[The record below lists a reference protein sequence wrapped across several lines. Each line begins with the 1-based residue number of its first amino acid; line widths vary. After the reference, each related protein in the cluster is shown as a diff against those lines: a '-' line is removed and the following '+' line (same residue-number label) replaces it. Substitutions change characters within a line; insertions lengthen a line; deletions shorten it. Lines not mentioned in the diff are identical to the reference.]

1 MSGTFPTGNVRAV
14 NLEATAPNLGTTS
27 LSGRRQTKSQGQQ
40 YFSFTIQTPPLT
52 STDLKPILGFISKQ
66 RGQFESFQVQLPN
79 ISTPAGSITSNTLAV
94 NAPSNLDAGV
104 KSIPV
109 DGGTASAS
117 GYLKAGDMIRFLHT
131 GADSSAGDVNNV
143 KVYMVTADLD
153 LDGSGA
159 GTLNIEPGLIDVVRN
174 NSTVET
180 NGVQFTVFLER
191 GSQEYQMGVQ
201 GLTQME
207 FDVREAF

>member
-14 NLEATAPNLGTTS
+14 NFKDNAPNLVTTS

-40 YFSFTIQTPPLT
+40 FFSFTIQTPPLKT
-52 STDLKPILGFISKQ
+52 ADLKPILGFISKQ
-66 RGQFESFQVQLPN
+66 RGQFESFQIQLPN
-79 ISTPAGSITSNTLAV
+79 LSTPAGSITSNTLAV
-94 NAPSNLDAGV
+94 NGAHSAGD
-104 KSIPV
+104 KTIAV

-117 GYLKAGDMIRFLHT
+117 GYLKAGDFIRFIDT
-131 GADSSAGDVNNV
+131 STAANNV

-153 LDGSGA
+153 LDGGGA
-159 GTLNIEPGLIDVVRN
+159 GTLNIEPGLIDGVNN

-191 GSQEYQMGVQ
+191 GAQEYQMGVQ

>member
-14 NLEATAPNLGTTS
+14 NFKDNAPNLVTTS

-94 NAPSNLDAGV
+94 NTAHDAGDTTI
-104 KSIPV
+104 SV

-131 GADSSAGDVNNV
+131 GTDSSAGDVNNV
-143 KVYMVTADLD
+143 KVYMVTEDLD

-159 GTLNIEPGLIDVVRN
+159 GTLNIQPGLIDHVRN

>member
-14 NLEATAPNLGTTS
+14 NFKDNKPNLITTT

-40 YFSFTIQTPPLT
+40 FFSFTIQTPPLK
-52 STDLKPILGFISKQ
+52 SADLKPILGFISKQ
-66 RGQFESFQVQLPN
+66 RGQFESFQITLPN
-79 ISTPAGSITSNTLAV
+79 LSTPAGSITSNTLAV
-94 NAPSNLDAGV
+94 NTAHSAGDTT
-104 KSIPV
+104 IAV

-117 GYLKAGDMIRFLHT
+117 GYLKAGDLIRFIDT
-131 GADSSAGDVNNV
+131 STAANNV

-153 LDGSGA
+153 LDGGGA
-159 GTLNIEPGLIDVVRN
+159 GTLNIEPGLIDGVNN

-191 GSQEYQMGVQ
+191 GAQEYQMGVQ

>member
-14 NLEATAPNLGTTS
+14 NFKDNKPNLITTT

-40 YFSFTIQTPPLT
+40 FFSFTIQTPPLKT
-52 STDLKPILGFISKQ
+52 ADLKPILGFISKQ
-66 RGQFESFQVQLPN
+66 RGQFESFQITLPN
-79 ISTPAGSITSNTLAV
+79 LSTPAGSITSNTLAV
-94 NAPSNLDAGV
+94 NGAHNAGDTT
-104 KSIPV
+104 ITV

-117 GYLKAGDMIRFLHT
+117 GYLKAGDLIRFIDT
-131 GADSSAGDVNNV
+131 TSTVNGVAKANNV
-143 KVYMVTADLD
+143 KVYMVTDDLD

-159 GTLNIEPGLIDVVRN
+159 GTLNIQPGLIDGVDN

-191 GSQEYQMGVQ
+191 GAQEYQMGVQ

>member
-14 NLEATAPNLGTTS
+14 NFKDNKPNLITTT

-40 YFSFTIQTPPLT
+40 FFSFTIQTPPLK
-52 STDLKPILGFISKQ
+52 SADLKPILGFISKQ
-66 RGQFESFQVQLPN
+66 RGQFESFQITLPN
-79 ISTPAGSITSNTLAV
+79 LSTPAGSITSNTLAV
-94 NAPSNLDAGV
+94 NTAHSAGDTT
-104 KSIPV
+104 IAV

-117 GYLKAGDMIRFLHT
+117 GYLKAGDLIRFIDT
-131 GADSSAGDVNNV
+131 STAANNV
-143 KVYMVTADLD
+143 KVYMVTDDLD
-153 LDGSGA
+153 LNGSGA
-159 GTLNIEPGLIDVVRN
+159 GTLNIQPGLIDGVDN

-191 GSQEYQMGVQ
+191 GAQEYQMGVQ

>member
-14 NLEATAPNLGTTS
+14 NFKDNAPNLVTTS

-40 YFSFTIQTPPLT
+40 FFSFTIQTPPLKT
-52 STDLKPILGFISKQ
+52 ADLKPILGFISKQ
-66 RGQFESFQVQLPN
+66 RGQFESFQIQLPN
-79 ISTPAGSITSNTLAV
+79 LSTPAGSITSNTLAV
-94 NAPSNLDAGV
+94 NGAHTAGD
-104 KSIPV
+104 KTITV

-117 GYLKAGDMIRFLHT
+117 GYLKAGDFIRFIDT
-131 GADSSAGDVNNV
+131 STAANNV

-153 LDGSGA
+153 LNGSGE
-159 GTLNIEPGLIDVVRN
+159 GTLNIEPGLIDGVNN

-191 GSQEYQMGVQ
+191 GAQEYQMGVQ

>member
-14 NLEATAPNLGTTS
+14 NFKDNAPNLVTTS

-40 YFSFTIQTPPLT
+40 FFSFTIQTPPL
-52 STDLKPILGFISKQ
+52 STTELKPILGFISKQ
-66 RGQFESFQVQLPN
+66 RGQFESFQITLPN

-94 NAPSNLDAGV
+94 NGAHSAGD
-104 KSIPV
+104 KTIAV

-117 GYLKAGDMIRFLHT
+117 GYLKAGDLIRFIDT
-131 GADSSAGDVNNV
+131 STAANNV

-153 LDGSGA
+153 LDGGGA
-159 GTLNIEPGLIDVVRN
+159 GTLNIEPGLIDGVNN

-191 GSQEYQMGVQ
+191 GAQEYQMGVQ